1 MVSALATRS
10 TCTAETLC
18 PGQEHHKVVTLID
31 LMKPRP
37 QDNQPR
43 KPRGSSGRADSSGGT
58 FDDAKGTDN
67 VHDELQTC
75 KLIDGLEFRHGV
87 DPSTLDLQ
95 IRHGRGSIRGLV
107 TDQEEI
113 DAIRDSLMEEGGIT
127 DLEVSL
133 RIAPTMREED
143 RDLARSLQMD
153 LENVRGLAEADIRV
167 ACVQSAAGQRTVV
180 LRGSVTRM
188 VQKQLAGLVVLRRHD
203 ELRLRNRLLVVGR

>member
-1 MVSALATRS
+1 
-10 TCTAETLC
+10 
-18 PGQEHHKVVTLID
+18 
-31 LMKPRP
+31 MKQRP
-37 QDNQPR
+37 QDSSSR
-43 KPRGSSGRADSSGGT
+43 KPRGKSARTSDASGFEET
-58 FDDAKGTDN
+58 KGTDN

-95 IRHGRGSIRGLV
+95 IRHGRGSVRGLV

-133 RIAPTMREED
+133 RIAPTLREED
-143 RDLARSLQMD
+143 RDLARALQMD
-153 LENVRGLAEADIRV
+153 LENVRGLADADIRV
-167 ACVQSAAGQRTVV
+167 ACVQGASGLRTVV
-180 LRGSVTRM
+180 LRGSVSRL

-203 ELRLRNRLLVVGR
+203 ELRVRNRLLVVGR